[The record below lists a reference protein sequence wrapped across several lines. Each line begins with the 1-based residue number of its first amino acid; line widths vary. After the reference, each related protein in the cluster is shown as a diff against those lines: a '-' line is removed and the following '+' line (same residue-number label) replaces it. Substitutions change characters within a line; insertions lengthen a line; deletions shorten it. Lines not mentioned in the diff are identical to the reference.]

1 MDVKEEIGNG
11 EFLKDKASTVNNF
24 FEEGDSPFQMQEDV
38 VIPPVVDKE
47 VDKPGDAAPADD
59 KKPAEEPAKQETK
72 PKDNQEDGGEKP
84 TFFGDEPGGDP
95 ENAEGFTILPF
106 IEAIHEKFGWEFD
119 PEAFKDADASKI
131 ETLTDYITTIIEEN
145 SKPEYANN
153 ISASFDDYLRK
164 GGNPEE
170 FFEYYNT
177 EVNYTDLDLTDK
189 DTLRI
194 VGIDY
199 YMKTGQTREDAIET
213 VNDLEETNA
222 LARLAP
228 KFVNQLDSWQKSET
242 EQNEAARAQSLQR
255 EYEAAEKAL
264 ENTYKLIQSK
274 DEIAGLPFKNKEDKD
289 KFFEFGY
296 VPDKKGE
303 TPYHKLFKAD
313 PEMELKMLMFAYR
326 GIDKKKIVE
335 EMDGILKLN

>member
-1 MDVKEEIGNG
+1 
-11 EFLKDKASTVNNF
+11 
-24 FEEGDSPFQMQEDV
+24 
-38 VIPPVVDKE
+38 
-47 VDKPGDAAPADD
+47 
-59 KKPAEEPAKQETK
+59 
-72 PKDNQEDGGEKP
+72 
-84 TFFGDEPGGDP
+84 
-95 ENAEGFTILPF
+95 
-106 IEAIHEKFGWEFD
+106 
-119 PEAFKDADASKI
+119 
-131 ETLTDYITTIIEEN
+131 
-145 SKPEYANN
+145 
-153 ISASFDDYLRK
+153 
-164 GGNPEE
+164 
-170 FFEYYNT
+170 
-177 EVNYTDLDLTDK
+177 
-189 DTLRI
+189 
-194 VGIDY
+194 
-199 YMKTGQTREDAIET
+199 MKTGQTREDAIET

-228 KFVNQLDSWQKSET
+228 KFVNQLDSWQKNET

-326 GIDKKKIVE
+326 GIDKKKIVAMSE
-335 EMDGILKLN
+335 DNAAKKMRENLSKFTDSQSKDTSSLNKNAGNKPLTNKDFNVNDWLME